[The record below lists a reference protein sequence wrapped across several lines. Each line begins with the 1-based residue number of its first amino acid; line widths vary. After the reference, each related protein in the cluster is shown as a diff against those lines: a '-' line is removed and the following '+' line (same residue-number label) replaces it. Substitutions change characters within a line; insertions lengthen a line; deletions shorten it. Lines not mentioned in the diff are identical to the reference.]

1 MKLLF
6 SFFCLLLSLSLAAQ
20 PDSSHLRISLLTVG
34 PGHREIYEPFGH
46 TGIRVVDSVNGTD
59 IVYNYGTFN
68 YNEGNFELKFMQG
81 KLLYYV
87 SIAPFPYF
95 MEEYVEAQRKVEE
108 QELKLGGKEKVEI
121 LAFLNN
127 NLKPENKY
135 YKYDFF
141 FDNCAT
147 RIRDILPK
155 TFGSKFQFGQAIP
168 PDSKITFRQ
177 IINKY
182 LYREHMERFGI
193 NILLGSKIDPVMTNK
208 DIMFLPDYLRE
219 GIGNATVEGV
229 KVADAPVTILPGNPM
244 PPAGVNS
251 ALMLTLAIMI
261 LTIAGLCV
269 PKLKALG
276 RFMTG
281 LVLFITG
288 FLGVLIFVMW
298 FATDHQGCQNN
309 YNFLWA
315 MPTNLFLVFRRKKAD
330 RYALVAIVLIFVSL
344 LLHVLSIQALPLLE
358 LSPLL
363 LSLLFIYG
371 TIFKR
376 SSKASS

>member
-6 SFFCLLLSLSLAAQ
+6 SLSCLLLSLSLAAQ
-20 PDSSHLRISLLTVG
+20 PDTSHLRISLLTVG

-46 TGIRVVDSVNGTD
+46 TGVRVVDSLEGTD

-81 KLLYYV
+81 KLLYYI
-87 SIAPFPYF
+87 STAPFPFF

-108 QELKLGGKEKVEI
+108 QVLKLGGKEKTEI
-121 LAFLNN
+121 LAFLKN
-127 NLKPENKY
+127 NLEPGNRY

-177 IINKY
+177 IINQY
-182 LYREHMERFGI
+182 LYKEHLERFGI
-193 NILLGSKIDPVMTNK
+193 NILLGSRIDAVMSNK

-229 KVADAPVTILPGNPM
+229 KVADAPVTILPGNPQ
-244 PPAGVNS
+244 PPAGINWGFV
-251 ALMLTLAIMI
+251 LTLAIMI
-261 LTIAGLCV
+261 LTILGLTV
-269 PKLKALG
+269 NKLRFLG
-276 RFMTG
+276 SFMST
-281 LVLFITG
+281 LVLFVTG
-288 FLGVLIFVMW
+288 LLGVLIFVMW
-298 FATDHQGCQNN
+298 FGTDHQGCQNN

-315 MPTNLFLVFRRKKAD
+315 LPTNLVVIFRRKNAD
-330 RYALVAIVLIFVSL
+330 RYAIIAIVLLLVSFV
-344 LLHVLSIQALPLLE
+344 LHMLSIQKLPLLE

-371 TIFKR
+371 TIYRRKL
-376 SSKASS
+376 KA